1 MIKIQSSLLALV
13 LGIFLIQAAD
23 PPYEKTTSSFL
34 EFSPTSTPRV
44 ETVTLNNAESIKHLQ
59 SLYTTLQNIRRENVQ
74 KNESTKRIYSGLDG
88 FLQKPDKTPDEK
100 ILEHNFVR
108 PLLIQYQN
116 IIHKEPPYK
125 EADQSGRI
133 SKEDYVENFKILSKD
148 EINLLLHSGEKY
160 QHNQDIQGD
169 NTNNGIANG
178 YGLSW
183 PQSEYSIQDVD
194 SSYEDEAIA
203 SSEEYEV
210 DGFRKEKGVEV
221 AHFKFEDSLHNA
233 GRLKLPSINGVNAQ
247 VKENTAKENL
257 DHPLVALKKNRG
269 DSAAP
274 SSTEELN
281 PPPSEGQ
288 NYGTIRQ
295 LLAKA
300 EERDLIKKI
309 ENYMSSNTDIQVK
322 DTRNNH
328 SSEDS
333 SKHTYEGP
341 EPSIGIDVLPLESN
355 GAHQI
360 IEDRMRSL
368 HGIRSKSPFGGHYKS
383 DDNND
388 ASLTRRDDSSV
399 ESEDNEHI
407 GEILPP
413 DFKFEES
420 KVAKDLTTSVA
431 NPAPKYLVRKSY
443 AYDDGFYPFLPQDSS
458 RTLVTFPVERFR
470 PDYEPSGA
478 SEEGYDSSSFSSKNR
493 ARFNELSTYRYP
505 RRLRGLL
512 GPFEA
517 ASSVGYQA
525 VRGEQPRE
533 SYFDPS
539 ARFQTVW
546 AGSSRRPRVI
556 FPSDL
561 VQFRDPVNS
570 GSAPAEEP
578 DWLAGDN
585 NLQDLEGVDNRDR
598 AGNTICVQG
607 ATCEF
612 FLTCWISGGF
622 IDNQCEGLLKA
633 CCYRG
638 VAKAGLIT
646 QGPAIGTIEA
656 PPEGPRSRDVT
667 MVDDVR
673 CGISS
678 TKQQAQRRIVG
689 GDEAGFGTFPWQA
702 YIRIGSSRCG
712 GSLISRRH
720 VVTAGHCVARA
731 APRQVH
737 VTLGDYVINSAVEP
751 LPAYTFGVSSI
762 QVHPFFKFTPQAD
775 RFDVAVLRLDRA
787 AHNLPHVTPICLPAK
802 GENFLGDVGHAAG
815 WGALSPGSR
824 LRPQTLQTV
833 KVPVIDNRQCERW
846 HRSKGIQVTIYDE
859 MLCAGYKNG
868 GRDSCQGDSGG
879 PLMLQKTG
887 RWYLI
892 GIVSA
897 GYSCAQPGQPGIYHR
912 VANTVDWITRAVASR

>member
-598 AGNTICVQG
+598 G
-607 ATCEF
+607 
-612 FLTCWISGGF
+612 
-622 IDNQCEGLLKA
+622 
-633 CCYRG
+633 
-638 VAKAGLIT
+638 
-646 QGPAIGTIEA
+646 
-656 PPEGPRSRDVT
+656 
-667 MVDDVR
+667 

>member
-23 PPYEKTTSSFL
+23 PPYEKTTNSFL

-44 ETVTLNNAESIKHLQ
+44 ETFTLNNAETNKHLH
-59 SLYTTLQNIRRENVQ
+59 SLYTTLQNIRRDNFQ
-74 KNESTKRIYSGLDG
+74 KNESTRRIYTGLDG

-108 PLLIQYQN
+108 PLLTQYQN
-116 IIHKEPPYK
+116 IIHKEQPYK

-160 QHNQDIQGD
+160 QHNEGIQGD
-169 NTNNGIANG
+169 NTNNGIGNG
-178 YGLSW
+178 YGLSL
-183 PQSEYSIQDVD
+183 PHSEYSIENVD
-194 SSYEDEAIA
+194 SSYENKAVA

-210 DGFRKEKGVEV
+210 DGLKKEKSVKV
-221 AHFKFEDSLHNA
+221 NHFKFEGSLNNA
-233 GRLKLPSINGVNAQ
+233 GELKLPSVNGVNAQ
-247 VKENTAKENL
+247 TKENTAKENL
-257 DHPLVALKKNRG
+257 DLPLVALKENSFRG
-269 DSAAP
+269 DSAAS

-295 LLAKA
+295 LLGKA
-300 EERDLIKKI
+300 EERELIKKI
-309 ENYMSSNTDIQVK
+309 ENNMSPNTEIQVK
-322 DTRNNH
+322 DKRKNH
-328 SSEDS
+328 SSESS
-333 SKHTYEGP
+333 SKQTYEAT
-341 EPSIGIDVLPLESN
+341 EPSVGIDIFPLESN

-360 IEDRMRSL
+360 VEDRMRSL
-368 HGIRSKSPFGGHYKS
+368 HEARSKSPFGGQYK
-383 DDNND
+383 ND
-388 ASLTRRDDSSV
+388 ENKDPSLTRRDDASI
-399 ESEDNEHI
+399 ESDDNEHI

-420 KVAKDLTTSVA
+420 KVVKDPTTSVA

-478 SEEGYDSSSFSSKNR
+478 SAEGYDSSSFSGKNR

-517 ASSVGYQA
+517 ASSAGYQA

-546 AGSSRRPRVI
+546 TGSSRRPRVI

-598 AGNTICVQG
+598 G
-607 ATCEF
+607 
-612 FLTCWISGGF
+612 
-622 IDNQCEGLLKA
+622 
-633 CCYRG
+633 
-638 VAKAGLIT
+638 
-646 QGPAIGTIEA
+646 
-656 PPEGPRSRDVT
+656 
-667 MVDDVR
+667 